1 MTTTTMPLYFVD
13 TLKLSKRLEKA
24 GLQQK
29 VAEELSEAIK
39 DTHTQSL
46 EGLATKQA
54 LKNLEI
60 KLEKKIDNLEK
71 KIDIFEQKID
81 TLEHK
86 MTSKIFAM
94 LVVAIGVITW
104 LDKIF

>member
-46 EGLATKQA
+46 EGLATKQD

-60 KLEKKIDNLEK
+60 KLEKKIDIL
-71 KIDIFEQKID
+71 EQKID
-81 TLEHK
+81 TLEYK